1 MEIVYLLVISSTF
14 GQGESPLNGKE
25 FETFMT
31 TWLSKEIPQ
40 LKNIHFAVFGLGSSN
55 YTEFGKFPKKINS
68 FFKGLGMT
76 ELIELVIAD

>member
-1 MEIVYLLVISSTF
+1 
-14 GQGESPLNGKE
+14 
-25 FETFMT
+25 MT